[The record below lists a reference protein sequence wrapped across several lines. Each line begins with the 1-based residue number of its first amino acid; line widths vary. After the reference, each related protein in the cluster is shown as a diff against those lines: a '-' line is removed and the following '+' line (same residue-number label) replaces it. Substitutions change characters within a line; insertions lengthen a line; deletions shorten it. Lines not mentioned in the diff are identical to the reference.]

1 MCRLRSRLFGHL
13 MSQEIGFFD
22 RIRTGELMNRLSE
35 VSPSALNMRWPS
47 SHLPDGN
54 ETVGALFVHYC

>member
-22 RIRTGELMNRLSE
+22 RIRVGELMNRLSE
-35 VSPSALNMRWPS
+35 VS
-47 SHLPDGN
+47 HLCSFRA
-54 ETVGALFVHYC
+54 ECLH